1 MLFPDFSLIFWIHFF
16 QLWKKQTPTFEPKML
31 TLLIILVSLTLI
43 LVAIIKFDIHPFLA
57 LFVGAIIYG
66 LMMGMEPELIIK
78 SISEGFGGVLGSVGL
93 LILLGVILGTFLEKT
108 GGAMVIAEKVLRWV
122 GEKSVNLSL
131 MLSSWILSIPVFGDS
146 TIIMMNPIAK
156 SLSAK
161 STLSYAATIVAV
173 SLGAMAS
180 HSLVPPTPGPIA
192 TAGILGADLGQVI
205 FYGGLVSL
213 ITLIPLLFFVQKW
226 VSKIPLRPVIAA
238 NEKTIAKS
246 DRPSFFSSLLP
257 VLIPLTLIILA
268 SIANYPSKPLGE
280 GAFIKAIQF
289 LGTPVIA
296 LLIGA
301 VLSFTLP
308 KKFNRKLLSASG
320 WVGEAILLSAP
331 VILITG
337 AGAVF
342 GKMLQNSGVGDLVT
356 STMSDANW
364 GIFLPFLIAFGLKTA
379 QGSTTVAMITT
390 ASIVAPILGPLGLDS
405 EIMKV
410 FTCVAIGAGA
420 LGISHANDSGFWV
433 VTQLSGMT
441 TKQGNLSHSLGT
453 LIAGITAIMTVYFL
467 TLIVG

>member
-1 MLFPDFSLIFWIHFF
+1 
-16 QLWKKQTPTFEPKML
+16 ML
-31 TLLIILVSLTLI
+31 TLLIILVALALI
-43 LVAIIKFDIHPFLA
+43 LIAIIKFDIHPFLA
-57 LFVGAIIYG
+57 LFVGALVYG
-66 LMMGMEPELIIK
+66 LMMGMPTELIIK
-78 SISEGFGGVLGSVGL
+78 SISEGFGGVMGSVGL

-108 GGAMVIAEKVLRWV
+108 GGAMVIAERVLKWV

-131 MLSSWILSIPVFGDS
+131 MLSGWVLSVPVFGDS

-156 SLSAK
+156 SLSSK
-161 STLSYAATIVAV
+161 STISYAATIVAV

-192 TAGILGADLGQVI
+192 AAGILGADLGLVI
-205 FYGGLVSL
+205 FYGGIVSL
-213 ITLIPLLFFVQKW
+213 VTLIPLYIFVQKW
-226 VSKIPLRPVIAA
+226 VTKIPLRPVIVADEA
-238 NEKTIAKS
+238 SIKKE

-257 VLIPLTLIILA
+257 ILIPLTLIILA
-268 SIANYPSKPLGE
+268 SIAAYPSKPFGE
-280 GAFIKAIQF
+280 GGLIKAIQF

-301 VLSFTLP
+301 ILSFTLP
-308 KKFNRKLLSASG
+308 KKFDRKLLSSSG
-320 WVGEAILLSAP
+320 WIGESILLAAP

-390 ASIVAPILGPLGLDS
+390 ASIIAPIMGALGLDTD
-405 EIMKV
+405 IMKV
-410 FTCVAIGAGA
+410 FTTVAIGAGA
-420 LGISHANDSGFWV
+420 LAISHANDSGFWV

-453 LIAGITAIMTVYFL
+453 LIAGVTSILVVYVL
-467 TLIVG
+467 SLIVG

>member
-1 MLFPDFSLIFWIHFF
+1 
-16 QLWKKQTPTFEPKML
+16 
-31 TLLIILVSLTLI
+31 
-43 LVAIIKFDIHPFLA
+43 
-57 LFVGAIIYG
+57 
-66 LMMGMEPELIIK
+66 MMQMPADLIIK

-108 GGAMVIAEKVLRWV
+108 GGAMVIAEKILKWV

-131 MLSSWILSIPVFGDS
+131 ILSGWILSIPVFGDS
-146 TIIMMNPIAK
+146 TIIMLNPIAK
-156 SLSAK
+156 SLSSK
-161 STLSYAATIVAV
+161 SGISYAATIVAV

-213 ITLIPLLFFVQKW
+213 ITLIPLYIFVQRW
-226 VSKIPLRPVIAA
+226 ATKIPLRPVLVLD
-238 NEKTIAKS
+238 EKEIKRE
-246 DRPSFFSSLLP
+246 DRPKFISSLIPIL
-257 VLIPLTLIILA
+257 VPLTLIIIA
-268 SIANYPSKPLGE
+268 SIADYPTLPLGE
-280 GAFIKAIQF
+280 GKLIQTLQF

-301 VLSFTLP
+301 ILSFTLP
-308 KKFNRKLLSASG
+308 KKFDRKLLSSSG

-356 STMSDANW
+356 SSMSDANW

-390 ASIVAPILGPLGLDS
+390 ASIIAPILGPLGLDS
-405 EIMKV
+405 ETMKV
-410 FTCVAIGAGA
+410 FTTVAIGAGA

-441 TKQGNLSHSLGT
+441 TKQGNLTHSIGT
-453 LIAGITAIMTVYFL
+453 IIAGVTAISIVYVL

>member
-1 MLFPDFSLIFWIHFF
+1 
-16 QLWKKQTPTFEPKML
+16 ML
-31 TLLIILVSLTLI
+31 TLLIILIALSLI
-43 LVAIIKFDIHPFLA
+43 LIAIIKFDIHPFLA

-66 LMMGMEPELIIK
+66 LMMGMSPDLIIK
-78 SISEGFGGVLGSVGL
+78 SISDGFGGVLGSVGL

-108 GGAMVIAEKVLRWV
+108 GGAMVIAEKVLKWV

-131 MLSSWILSIPVFGDS
+131 MLSGWILSIPVFGDS
-146 TIIMMNPIAK
+146 TIIMLNPIAK
-156 SLSAK
+156 SLSSK
-161 STLSYAATIVAV
+161 SGISYAATIVAV

-213 ITLIPLLFFVQKW
+213 LTLIPLYIFVQKW
-226 VSKIPLRPVIAA
+226 VIKIPLKPILVA
-238 NEKTIAKS
+238 NEKEIKKE
-246 DRPSFFSSLLP
+246 DRPKFISSIIPIL
-257 VLIPLTLIILA
+257 VPLTLIIIA
-268 SIANYPSKPLGE
+268 SIANYPTKPLGE
-280 GAFIKAIQF
+280 SGLIKAVQF

-301 VLSFTLP
+301 ILSFTLP
-308 KKFNRKLLSASG
+308 KKFDRKLLSASG
-320 WVGEAILLSAP
+320 WIGEAILLAAP

-364 GIFLPFLIAFGLKTA
+364 GIFLPFIIAFGLKTA

-390 ASIVAPILGPLGLDS
+390 ASIIAPILGPLGLDS
-405 EIMKV
+405 ETMKV
-410 FTCVAIGAGA
+410 FTTIAIGAGA

-433 VTQLSGMT
+433 VTQLSGMS

-453 LIAGITAIMTVYFL
+453 MVAGVTAITLVYVL
-467 TLIVG
+467 SLVVG

>member
-1 MLFPDFSLIFWIHFF
+1 
-16 QLWKKQTPTFEPKML
+16 ML
-31 TLLIILVSLTLI
+31 TLLIIGIALALI
-43 LVAIIKFDIHPFLA
+43 LIAIIKFDIHPFLA

-66 LMMGMEPELIIK
+66 LMMRMSPDLIIK
-78 SISEGFGGVLGSVGL
+78 SISDGFGGVLGSVGL

-108 GGAMVIAEKVLRWV
+108 GGAMVIAEKVLKWV

-131 MLSSWILSIPVFGDS
+131 MLSGWILSIPVFGDS
-146 TIIMMNPIAK
+146 TIIMLNPIAK
-156 SLSAK
+156 SLSSK
-161 STLSYAATIVAV
+161 SGISYAATIVAV

-213 ITLIPLLFFVQKW
+213 LTLIPLYIFVQKW
-226 VSKIPLRPVIAA
+226 VTKIPLEPVLVA
-238 NEKTIAKS
+238 NEKEIKKE
-246 DRPSFFSSLLP
+246 DRPKFISSLVPIL
-257 VLIPLTLIILA
+257 VPLTLIIIA
-268 SIANYPSKPLGE
+268 SIANYPTKPLGE
-280 GAFIKAIQF
+280 SGLIKVIQF

-301 VLSFTLP
+301 ILSFTLP
-308 KKFNRKLLSASG
+308 KKFDRKLLSSSG
-320 WVGEAILLSAP
+320 WIGEAILLAAP

-342 GKMLQNSGVGDLVT
+342 GKMLQNSGVGELVT

-390 ASIVAPILGPLGLDS
+390 ASIIAPILGPLGLDS
-405 EIMKV
+405 ETMKV
-410 FTCVAIGAGA
+410 FTTIAIGAGA

-433 VTQLSGMT
+433 VTQLSGMS

-453 LIAGITAIMTVYFL
+453 MIAGTTAITLVYVL
-467 TLIVG
+467 SLVVG

>member
-1 MLFPDFSLIFWIHFF
+1 
-16 QLWKKQTPTFEPKML
+16 ML
-31 TLLIILVSLTLI
+31 TLLIIGIALALI
-43 LVAIIKFDIHPFLA
+43 LIAIIKFDIHPFLA

-66 LMMGMEPELIIK
+66 LMMGMSPDLIIK
-78 SISEGFGGVLGSVGL
+78 SISDGFGGVLGSVGL

-108 GGAMVIAEKVLRWV
+108 GGAMVIAEKVLKWV

-131 MLSSWILSIPVFGDS
+131 MLSGWILSIPVFGDS
-146 TIIMMNPIAK
+146 TIIMLNPIAK
-156 SLSAK
+156 SLSSK
-161 STLSYAATIVAV
+161 SGISYAATIVAV

-213 ITLIPLLFFVQKW
+213 LTLIPLYIFVQKW
-226 VSKIPLRPVIAA
+226 VTKIPLKPTLVA
-238 NEKTIAKS
+238 NEKEIKKE
-246 DRPSFFSSLLP
+246 DRPKFISSLVPIL
-257 VLIPLTLIILA
+257 VPLTLIIIA
-268 SIANYPSKPLGE
+268 SIANYPTKPLGE
-280 GAFIKAIQF
+280 SGLIKAIQF

-301 VLSFTLP
+301 ILSFTLP
-308 KKFNRKLLSASG
+308 KKFDRKLLSASG
-320 WVGEAILLSAP
+320 WIGEAILLAAP

-390 ASIVAPILGPLGLDS
+390 ASIIAPILGPLGLDS
-405 EIMKV
+405 ETMKV
-410 FTCVAIGAGA
+410 FTTIAIGAGA

-433 VTQLSGMT
+433 VTQLSGMS

-453 LIAGITAIMTVYFL
+453 MIAGVTAI
-467 TLIVG
+467 TLVSVLSLVVG

>member
-1 MLFPDFSLIFWIHFF
+1 
-16 QLWKKQTPTFEPKML
+16 ML
-31 TLLIILVSLTLI
+31 TLLIILFALALI
-43 LVAIIKFDIHPFLA
+43 LIAIIKFDIHPFLA

-66 LMMGMEPELIIK
+66 LMMGMTPELIIK
-78 SISEGFGGVLGSVGL
+78 SISDGFGGVLGSVGL

-108 GGAMVIAEKVLRWV
+108 GGAMVIAEKILKWV

-131 MLSSWILSIPVFGDS
+131 MLSGWILSIPVFGDS
-146 TIIMMNPIAK
+146 TIIMLNPIAK
-156 SLSAK
+156 SLSSK
-161 STLSYAATIVAV
+161 SGISYAATIVAV

-213 ITLIPLLFFVQKW
+213 LTLIPLYIFVQKW
-226 VSKIPLRPVIAA
+226 VSKIPLKPVLVAD
-238 NEKTIAKS
+238 EKELKKE
-246 DRPSFFSSLLP
+246 DRPKFISSLIPIL
-257 VLIPLTLIILA
+257 VPLTLIIIA

-280 GAFIKAIQF
+280 GGIIKAIQF

-301 VLSFTLP
+301 ILSFALP
-308 KKFNRKLLSASG
+308 KKFDRKLLSSSG
-320 WVGEAILLSAP
+320 WVGEAILLAAP

-390 ASIVAPILGPLGLDS
+390 ASIIAPILGPLGLDS
-405 EIMKV
+405 ETMKV
-410 FTCVAIGAGA
+410 FTTVAIGAGA

-433 VTQLSGMT
+433 VTQLSGMS

-453 LIAGITAIMTVYFL
+453 MIAGVTAITLVYIL
-467 TLIVG
+467 SLVVG

>member
-1 MLFPDFSLIFWIHFF
+1 
-16 QLWKKQTPTFEPKML
+16 ML
-31 TLLIILVSLTLI
+31 TLLIIGIALALI
-43 LVAIIKFDIHPFLA
+43 LIAIIKFDIHPFLA

-66 LMMGMEPELIIK
+66 LMMGMSPDLIVK
-78 SISEGFGGVLGSVGL
+78 SISDGFGGVLGSVGL

-108 GGAMVIAEKVLRWV
+108 GGAMVIAEKVLKWV

-131 MLSSWILSIPVFGDS
+131 MLSGWILSIPVFGDS
-146 TIIMMNPIAK
+146 TIIMLNPIAK
-156 SLSAK
+156 SLSSK
-161 STLSYAATIVAV
+161 SGISYAATIVAV

-213 ITLIPLLFFVQKW
+213 LTLIPLYIFVQKW
-226 VSKIPLRPVIAA
+226 VTKIPLKPVLVATD
-238 NEKTIAKS
+238 NEIKKE
-246 DRPSFFSSLLP
+246 DRPKFISSLVPIL
-257 VLIPLTLIILA
+257 VPLTLIIIA
-268 SIANYPSKPLGE
+268 SIANYPTKPLGE
-280 GAFIKAIQF
+280 SGLIKAIQF

-301 VLSFTLP
+301 ILSFTLP
-308 KKFNRKLLSASG
+308 KKFDRKLLSASG
-320 WVGEAILLSAP
+320 WVGEAILLAAP

-390 ASIVAPILGPLGLDS
+390 ASIIAPILGPLGLDS
-405 EIMKV
+405 ETMKV
-410 FTCVAIGAGA
+410 FTTIAIGAGA

-433 VTQLSGMT
+433 VTQLSGMS
-441 TKQGNLSHSLGT
+441 TKQGNLSHSIGT
-453 LIAGITAIMTVYFL
+453 MIAGVTAITLVYVL
-467 TLIVG
+467 SLVLG

>member
-1 MLFPDFSLIFWIHFF
+1 
-16 QLWKKQTPTFEPKML
+16 ML
-31 TLLIILVSLTLI
+31 TLLIILFALALI
-43 LVAIIKFDIHPFLA
+43 LIAIIKFDIHPFLA

-66 LMMGMEPELIIK
+66 LLMGMSPDLIVK
-78 SISEGFGGVLGSVGL
+78 SISDGFGGVLGSVGL

-108 GGAMVIAEKVLRWV
+108 GGAMVIAEKILKWV

-131 MLSSWILSIPVFGDS
+131 MLSGWILSIPVFGDS
-146 TIIMMNPIAK
+146 TIIMLNPIAK
-156 SLSAK
+156 SLSSK
-161 STLSYAATIVAV
+161 SGISYAATIVAV

-213 ITLIPLLFFVQKW
+213 LTLIPLYIFIQKW
-226 VSKIPLRPVIAA
+226 VTKIPLKPVLVA
-238 NEKTIAKS
+238 NENELKKE
-246 DRPSFFSSLLP
+246 DRPKFISSLIPIL
-257 VLIPLTLIILA
+257 VPLTLIIIA

-280 GAFIKAIQF
+280 GSLIKAIQF

-308 KKFNRKLLSASG
+308 KKFDRKLLSSSG
-320 WVGEAILLSAP
+320 WVGEAILLAAP

-356 STMSDANW
+356 SKMSDANW

-390 ASIVAPILGPLGLDS
+390 ASIIAPILGPLGLDS
-405 EIMKV
+405 ETMKV
-410 FTCVAIGAGA
+410 FTTVAIGAGA

-433 VTQLSGMT
+433 VTQLSGMS

-453 LIAGITAIMTVYFL
+453 MIAGVTAITLVYIL
-467 TLIVG
+467 SLVVG

>member
-1 MLFPDFSLIFWIHFF
+1 MI
-16 QLWKKQTPTFEPKML
+16 TF
-31 TLLIILVSLTLI
+31 LIILIALAMILT
-43 LVAIIKFDIHPFLA
+43 AIIKFDIHPFLA
-57 LFVGAIIYG
+57 LFIGAIIYG
-66 LMMGMEPELIIK
+66 LMMGMTPDLIIK
-78 SISEGFGGVLGSVGL
+78 SISEGFGGVMGSVGL

-108 GGAMVIAEKVLRWV
+108 GGAMVIAEKTLKWV

-131 MLSSWILSIPVFGDS
+131 MLSGWLLSVPVFGDS
-146 TIIMMNPIAK
+146 TIIMLNPIAK
-156 SLSAK
+156 SLSSK
-161 STLSYAATIVAV
+161 SGISYAATIVAV

-192 TAGILGADLGQVI
+192 TAGILGADLGLVI

-213 ITLIPLLFFVQKW
+213 ITLIPLYIFVQKW
-226 VSKIPLRPVIAA
+226 VTKIPLKPVLMA
-238 NEKTIAKS
+238 NETEIRKE
-246 DRPSFFSSLLP
+246 DRPKFISSLMP
-257 VLIPLTLIILA
+257 ILIPLTLIIIA

-280 GAFIKAIQF
+280 GSFIKAVQF

-301 VLSFTLP
+301 ILSFTLP
-308 KKFNRKLLSASG
+308 KKFDRKLLSSSG
-320 WVGEAILLSAP
+320 WIGESILLAAP

-356 STMSDANW
+356 SSMSDANW

-390 ASIVAPILGPLGLDS
+390 ASIIAPILGPLGLDS
-405 EIMKV
+405 ETMKV
-410 FTCVAIGAGA
+410 LTTVAIGAGA
-420 LGISHANDSGFWV
+420 LAISHANDSGFWV

-453 LIAGITAIMTVYFL
+453 IIAGVTAISVVYVL
-467 TLIVG
+467 TLVVG

>member
-1 MLFPDFSLIFWIHFF
+1 LNA
-16 QLWKKQTPTFEPKML
+16 QTQNQPKML
-31 TLLIILVSLTLI
+31 TLLIISIALTLI
-43 LVAIIKFDIHPFLA
+43 LIAIIKFDIHPFLA

-66 LMMGMEPELIIK
+66 LMMGMSPDLIIK
-78 SISEGFGGVLGSVGL
+78 SISDGFGGVLGSVGL

-108 GGAMVIAEKVLRWV
+108 GGAMVIAEKVLKWV

-131 MLSSWILSIPVFGDS
+131 MLSGWILSIPVFGDS
-146 TIIMMNPIAK
+146 TIIMLNPIAK
-156 SLSAK
+156 SLSSK
-161 STLSYAATIVAV
+161 SGISYAATIVAV

-205 FYGGLVSL
+205 FYGGLISL
-213 ITLIPLLFFVQKW
+213 LTLIPLYIFVQKW
-226 VSKIPLRPVIAA
+226 VTKIPLKPILVA
-238 NEKTIAKS
+238 NEKEIKKE
-246 DRPSFFSSLLP
+246 DRPKFISSLVPIL
-257 VLIPLTLIILA
+257 VPLTLIIIA
-268 SIANYPSKPLGE
+268 SIANYPTKPLGE
-280 GAFIKAIQF
+280 SSLIKAVQF

-301 VLSFTLP
+301 ILSFTLP
-308 KKFNRKLLSASG
+308 KKFDRKLLAASG
-320 WVGEAILLSAP
+320 WIGEAIVLAAP

-364 GIFLPFLIAFGLKTA
+364 GIFLPFIIAFGLKTA

-390 ASIVAPILGPLGLDS
+390 ASIIAPILGPLGLDS
-405 EIMKV
+405 ETMKV
-410 FTCVAIGAGA
+410 FTTIAIGAGA

-433 VTQLSGMT
+433 VTQLSGMS

-453 LIAGITAIMTVYFL
+453 MIAGLTAITLVYVL
-467 TLIVG
+467 SLVVE

>member
-1 MLFPDFSLIFWIHFF
+1 MF
-16 QLWKKQTPTFEPKML
+16 
-31 TLLIILVSLTLI
+31 TLLIILAALALI

-66 LMMGMEPELIIK
+66 LMMGMEPEVIVK
-78 SISEGFGGVLGSVGL
+78 SISEGFGGVMGSVGL

-108 GGAMVIAEKVLRWV
+108 GGAMVIAEKVLKWV

-156 SLSAK
+156 SLSAR

-205 FYGGLVSL
+205 FYGGIVSL
-213 ITLIPLLFFVQKW
+213 ITLIPLYIFVQKW
-226 VSKIPLRPVIAA
+226 VTKIPLRPFIVAD
-238 NEKTIAKS
+238 EKQLKKE
-246 DRPSFFSSLLP
+246 DRPSFTSSLLP
-257 VLIPLTLIILA
+257 ILIPLTLIILA

-280 GAFIKAIQF
+280 GALIKVILF

-301 VLSFTLP
+301 VLSFFLP
-308 KKFNRKLLSASG
+308 KKFDRKLLSSSG
-320 WVGEAILLSAP
+320 WIGEAILLAAP

-356 STMSDANW
+356 SSMSDANW

-390 ASIVAPILGPLGLDS
+390 ASIIAPIMGPLGLDS
-405 EIMKV
+405 ETMKV
-410 FTCVAIGAGA
+410 FTTVAIGAGA
-420 LGISHANDSGFWV
+420 LAISHANDSGFWV

-453 LIAGITAIMTVYFL
+453 AIAGVTAILVVYVL
-467 TLIVG
+467 SLVIG